1 MSQSTAQ
8 PNTTMT
14 WPPTREDFVAHMKD
28 ALSQS
33 DKQHVK
39 ALVFCD
45 NPSLI
50 IFDPI
55 EQFIRCET
63 MTGTASIEDRTVRL
77 IIGKED

>member
-1 MSQSTAQ
+1 
-8 PNTTMT
+8 MT
-14 WPPTREDFVAHMKD
+14 WPPTREDFVAYMKD

-33 DKQHVK
+33 NKQHVK

-55 EQFIRCET
+55 EQFIHCET
-63 MTGTASIEDRTVRL
+63 MTGTASIEDRTVQL